1 MKATLSERR
10 LYDIGREAE
19 VRLAA
24 YLKRMED
31 LDTGPAV
38 REYLSGAHEQ
48 QQQQQQQQ
56 QPGTLEPLTPG
67 SQAPPTA
74 NQSPASLSVAA
85 RTRPPERQWQA
96 ARATAP
102 AMASV
107 IAQTPGKALPS
118 AGGGSSR
125 SSAGRRGPSGSGSSG
140 RDGRQAGGSR
150 SSSAAAGR
158 AAAAAARVAGDKLAG
173 ASSDESSTVGAVAAA
188 EAAAAQAAQ
197 AAQLAMAAAVAAAA
211 AATQAAVDFGAPWA
225 TSRTPAKPTAFDDAA
240 FAQAAAASAAA
251 SEAQQA
257 AARAEKAQ
265 EGIEDLRLSIRLA
278 EEEREREALWE
289 GATPNRFH
297 TRGCPDDEDG
307 AATAMQRRWRGER
320 ARRLVQELR
329 EYLALTAQLARWR
342 RREAAAL
349 VIQSWT
355 RGMHARIEYR
365 RR

>member
-1 MKATLSERR
+1 
-10 LYDIGREAE
+10 
-19 VRLAA
+19 
-24 YLKRMED
+24 
-31 LDTGPAV
+31 
-38 REYLSGAHEQ
+38 
-48 QQQQQQQQ
+48 
-56 QPGTLEPLTPG
+56 
-67 SQAPPTA
+67 
-74 NQSPASLSVAA
+74 
-85 RTRPPERQWQA
+85 
-96 ARATAP
+96 
-102 AMASV
+102 
-107 IAQTPGKALPS
+107 
-118 AGGGSSR
+118 
-125 SSAGRRGPSGSGSSG
+125 
-140 RDGRQAGGSR
+140 
-150 SSSAAAGR
+150 
-158 AAAAAARVAGDKLAG
+158 
-173 ASSDESSTVGAVAAA
+173 VGAVAAA

-365 RR
+365 SRYDAVIKLQAGMRGALARRRARTRRLEVAAEKAEAERLAAEAATAAAAAEAERERLRALKEEAKLRGGSCEEWQNQYMVKMDLGG